1 MKATLLFLA
10 AGVMV
15 VAADDKD
22 DKKNAAKPN
31 TRFLGGHGGP
41 GFGGPGF
48 GNQDFGNQGFGNQGF
63 GGLGFGGQ
71 GFNNFDGH
79 GFNSFGGQ
87 GFNNF
92 GGGLGGLFGG
102 FPSPV
107 APPSTCRHWCRTPQN
122 QAYCCEDAREV
133 PSLVG
138 VVKPGRC
145 PPVRPVCPPTRSFQ
159 QPPATCSNDGRC
171 GGFDKCCFDTCLQ
184 EHVCKPP
191 FGFGF

>member
-15 VAADDKD
+15 VVADDKD
-22 DKKNAAKPN
+22 DKKNAAQPN
-31 TRFLGGHGGP
+31 TRFLGG
-41 GFGGPGF
+41 FGGPDF
-48 GNQDFGNQGFGNQGF
+48 GGSSFGNQGFGGQGFGNQGFGGPGF

-71 GFNNFDGH
+71 GFNSFGQ
-79 GFNSFGGQ
+79 GFNSFGSS
-87 GFNNF
+87 
-92 GGGLGGLFGG
+92 LGGLFGG

-133 PSLVG
+133 PSPVG
-138 VVKPGRC
+138 VKPGRC
-145 PPVRPVCPPTRSFQ
+145 PPVRPVCPPTRSF